1 MEPVTIEDYRPEWQ
15 PRFEELNTRWIKK
28 YFEIEDIDRYIL
40 QHPEEAILND
50 GGKILMA
57 LEGDQVIGT
66 VALKKIDDHSVELEK
81 LSVAENMQ
89 GRGAGRKL
97 CVAAIEKAREMNAA
111 KIILYSNSKLKP
123 AIKIYEQLGFRYIPP
138 EKESAY
144 KRVNVKMELNLK

>member
-1 MEPVTIEDYRPEWQ
+1 M
-15 PRFEELNTRWIKK
+15 
-28 YFEIEDIDRYIL
+28 EDIDRYIL

-89 GRGAGRKL
+89 RRGAGRQL
-97 CVAAIEKAREMNAA
+97 CVAAIEKAREMNAG

-123 AIKIYEQLGFRYIPP
+123 ALKIYEQLGFKYIPP
-138 EKESAY
+138 EKESAC